1 MSSPAV
7 VPQRI
12 RATKV
17 RIADS
22 ALMAGVVSLAY
33 LVLVLVSPRVFPEIL
48 AAQFERG
55 VLTVGI
61 ALLALALNLGWYL
74 RIARIRQSSL
84 SLLTVIALVM
94 LTLVIAACFSVLVNV
109 SLLRAQVSTVEQQYL
124 QVTEEILIYTYIAL
138 VAAIFLPYLVL
149 RLTQDFV
156 TKKT

>member
-1 MSSPAV
+1 MSTPEV
-7 VPQRI
+7 VPQRV
-12 RATKV
+12 RATKI

-74 RIARIRQSSL
+74 RIARLRQSAL
-84 SLLTVIALVM
+84 SILTVVALVM
-94 LTLVIAACFSVLVNV
+94 LTLVIAACFSVLVNM
-109 SLLRAQVSTVEQQYL
+109 SLLRAQTSVVEQQYL

-138 VAAIFLPYLVL
+138 VAAIFLPYLIL

-156 TKKT
+156 TKKA

>member
-1 MSSPAV
+1 
-7 VPQRI
+7 
-12 RATKV
+12 
-17 RIADS
+17 
-22 ALMAGVVSLAY
+22 
-33 LVLVLVSPRVFPEIL
+33 
-48 AAQFERG
+48 
-55 VLTVGI
+55 
-61 ALLALALNLGWYL
+61 
-74 RIARIRQSSL
+74 
-84 SLLTVIALVM
+84 LTVIALVM

>member
-1 MSSPAV
+1 MSTQEVA
-7 VPQRI
+7 PQRV
-12 RATKV
+12 RATKI

-74 RIARIRQSSL
+74 RIARLRQSAL
-84 SLLTVIALVM
+84 SILTVVALVM
-94 LTLVIAACFSVLVNV
+94 LTLAIAACFSVLVNM
-109 SLLRAQVSTVEQQYL
+109 SLLRAQVSVVEQQYL
-124 QVTEEILIYTYIAL
+124 QVTEGILIYTYIAL
-138 VAAIFLPYLVL
+138 VAAIFLPYLIL

-156 TKKT
+156 AKKA